1 MIERSGAGGV
11 AAGSHWPGG
20 VWGCFESLYYGLGDH
35 GGVLL
40 EQVLC

>member
-1 MIERSGAGGV
+1 MLGCWGVTAGCRL
-11 AAGSHWPGG
+11 GG
-20 VWGCFESLYYGLGDH
+20 GDWGCFESLYYGLGDH